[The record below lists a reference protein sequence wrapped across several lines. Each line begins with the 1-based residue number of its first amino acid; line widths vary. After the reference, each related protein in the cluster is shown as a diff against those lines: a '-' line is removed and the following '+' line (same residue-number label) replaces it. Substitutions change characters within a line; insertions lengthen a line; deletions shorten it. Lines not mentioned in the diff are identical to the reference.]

1 MTDAY
6 QPNDP
11 LRRPAGLPPEAE
23 AVFESPTVPVAG
35 TPAVGTTVPPITTT
49 PTSGAGETSGV
60 KDTAKEE
67 AANVGES
74 AKDAA
79 GRVAGT
85 AKEEAKNVASEAKH
99 QARQLIDTTLQEAR
113 EQASTQQSR
122 AAEGLR
128 TIANDLSSLS
138 SGNGGT
144 DGIASQI
151 IGEVG
156 NRVESVASWIND
168 REPADL
174 LEELKTYA
182 RRHPVTFI
190 TVAGVAGLLVGR
202 LTRGLIADAK
212 DEQAATSGTTGP
224 TYGTT
229 SYDTTIGSAGYVST
243 PPRHSAVETGAWVDE
258 PLTGT
263 VADDAIYGTRPTE
276 ERGL

>member
-23 AVFESPTVPVAG
+23 AVFDSPTVPVAG
-35 TPAVGTTVPPITTT
+35 TPAVGTTVPPIPTT
-49 PTSGAGETSGV
+49 PSTGADQTSGV

-85 AKEEAKNVASEAKH
+85 AKDEAKNVASEAKQ

-113 EQASTQQSR
+113 SQASSQQSR
-122 AAEGLR
+122 AAEGMR
-128 TIANDLSSLS
+128 TIADDLNSMAA
-138 SGNGGT
+138 GNGAT
-144 DGIASQI
+144 DGIAAQI

-156 NRVESVASWIND
+156 SRVESVASWISE

-174 LEELKTYA
+174 LEEVKVYA

-190 TVAGVAGLLVGR
+190 AIAGAAGLLVGR

-212 DEQAATSGTTGP
+212 DEQAAASGTTGP

-229 SYDTTIGSAGYVST
+229 GTAGYVST
-243 PPRHSAVETGAWVDE
+243 PPRHSAVDTAAWVDE